1 MKIIQELTDMIADEL
16 DDSCRYVKEAL
27 RLKDERPSVA
37 QTFYSLS
44 MDEMKHSE
52 ILHGEVVKIINEYK
66 AQGEVVPEKMQA
78 VYDYLHQ
85 KYIDK
90 AHDVKVYMEQYKG

>member
-1 MKIIQELTDMIADEL
+1 MKIIEELSKMISDEL
-16 DDSCRYVKEAL
+16 DDSCHYVKEAL
-27 RLKDERPSVA
+27 RLKDERPSLA
-37 QTFYSLS
+37 QTFYNLS
-44 MDEMKHSE
+44 MDEMKHSD
-52 ILHGEVVKIINEYK
+52 ILHGEVVRIINDYK
-66 AQGEVVPEKMQA
+66 AQGQVVPDNMQA

>member
-1 MKIIQELTDMIADEL
+1 MKIIQELSDKMLDEL
-16 DDSCRYVKEAL
+16 NDSCRYIKDALKYKEDKPAL
-27 RLKDERPSVA
+27 A
-37 QTFYSLS
+37 QTYYNLAV
-44 MDEMKHSE
+44 DEMKHYDM
-52 ILHGEVVKIINEYK
+52 LHGEAVRIINDYK

-90 AHDVKVYMEQYKG
+90 AHDVRMYMEQYKG